1 MFRVFFLLCYS
12 LLILSGLFVS
22 GCQKPF
28 FAKASPSLKKITI
41 AYTYQPQCTLIHVAK
56 EKGFFAEEG
65 LDVVPLMHQYGKA
78 ALQSVLEHKADLA
91 TVAETP
97 LLFSILNDDKIFII
111 STIVASSKNSAIIA
125 RKDAGISKTFDLKGK
140 KIGVTPLTTGDFF
153 LDSLLI
159 ANGLTRKDIIPVP
172 LPPED
177 MEEALKQKKI
187 DAASTWN
194 YPLTQIKHLLGE
206 NGILFFDEDIYT
218 ETFNLASRQDFVKA
232 NPAVI
237 KQVIRAVVKAQEYVK
252 AHPKEAQEIMSRV
265 TNISPDLIREV
276 WDAFSFNVTLDQ
288 TILITLEDEARWAIK
303 SKMTTKTKVPDFED
317 YIYADALKS
326 VSPGSYKLRRIENEN

>member
-1 MFRVFFLLCYS
+1 MIRVFFLLLMG
-12 LLILSGLFVS
+12 LLVSSCNKHIFV
-22 GCQKPF
+22 KVP
-28 FAKASPSLKKITI
+28 SPLKKITI

-65 LDVVPLMHQYGKA
+65 LDVVPLMHQYGKT
-78 ALQSVLEHKADLA
+78 ALRAVLENEADLA

-97 LLFSILNDDKIFII
+97 LLFSILNDDKIFIL
-111 STIVASSKNSAIIA
+111 STIVVSSKNSAIIA
-125 RKDAGISKTFDLKGK
+125 RKDADINTANELKGK

-153 LDSLLI
+153 LDSLLL
-159 ANGLTRKDIIPVP
+159 ANGMTRKDIVAVPVRP
-172 LPPED
+172 DD
-177 MEEALKQKKI
+177 MEEALKQRKI

-218 ETFNLASRQDFVKA
+218 ETFNLASKQDFVTK
-232 NPAVI
+232 NPEVI
-237 KQVIRAVVKAQEYVK
+237 KQLLKAVVKAQEYVK
-252 AHPKEAQEIMSRV
+252 NHPKEAQEIMARV
-265 TNISPDLIREV
+265 TSISPDLIKEV

-303 SKMTTKTKVPDFED
+303 NKLTDKTKVPDFKNF
-317 YIYADALKS
+317 IYADALKS
-326 VSPGSYKLRRIENEN
+326 VSPSAYKLNRVENEN